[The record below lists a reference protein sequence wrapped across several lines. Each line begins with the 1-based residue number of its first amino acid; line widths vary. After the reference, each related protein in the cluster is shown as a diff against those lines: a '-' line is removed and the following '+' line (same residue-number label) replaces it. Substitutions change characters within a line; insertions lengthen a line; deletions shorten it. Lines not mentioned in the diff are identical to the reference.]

1 MQLFL
6 IRHGMTKGNLE
17 KRYIGC
23 SDEVLCQEGI
33 RQLEEKRN
41 TGIYREIPSDA
52 VVWCSPKKRCIQT
65 AQILF
70 GKREIKIE
78 DRLRECEFGDWEGKN
93 YMDLRNDPRYQ
104 KWIDSGG
111 TISFPNGEE
120 IQAFKERSVQACRE
134 ILRWEQKE
142 KNYVFVVH
150 GGTIMAILEQFG
162 YPKKGYYDWQ
172 TENLS
177 GYLADAVLKN
187 SPPQSLETAL
197 HLENIAQVKTL

>member
-1 MQLFL
+1 MEW
-6 IRHGMTKGNLE
+6 TKGNLE

-33 RQLEEKRN
+33 RQLEEKRDA
-41 TGIYREIPSDA
+41 GIYREIPSDA

-120 IQAFKERSVQACRE
+120 IQAFKDDPCR
-134 ILRWEQKE
+134 R
-142 KNYVFVVH
+142 
-150 GGTIMAILEQFG
+150 
-162 YPKKGYYDWQ
+162 
-172 TENLS
+172 
-177 GYLADAVLKN
+177 AVKF
-187 SPPQSLETAL
+187 
-197 HLENIAQVKTL
+197 

>member
-41 TGIYREIPSDA
+41 AGIYREIPSDA

-162 YPKKGYYDWQ
+162 YPKKGYYDYQ
-172 TENLS
+172 CSNGEGYICVAEQDEN
-177 GYLADAVLKN
+177 N
-187 SPPQSLETAL
+187 SPILRIQRRL
-197 HLENIAQVKTL
+197 Q